1 MLNTE
6 YLGLALKSPVIVSS
20 GPITQNIVSLKKAE
34 EAGAGAVVLKSIF
47 EEQIEADVSS
57 ELEGNAEYLAHSS
70 AEEFFAS
77 SSRDYYID
85 RYMKL
90 LSEAKKELSIPVI
103 ASVSA
108 KDMDSWIDYA
118 DRFVK
123 CGADGVELNYYPISS
138 QADVSGAEVDKR
150 IVAFAAKAREAI
162 DGPLSIKI
170 GYKYSS
176 LANIIASLDK
186 AGIDGIVLFN
196 RFFRPDIDIE
206 NLQIVAPNAPL
217 SEPSEYSEA
226 LRWIGLMSGEI
237 KADLCG
243 NTGIHSGETVV
254 KMLLSGAK
262 AVEVCSAIIKKGFSV
277 IGEMNSFIEGWM
289 EKHGYSTLDE
299 FIGLLSQEHIEDGW
313 KWERTQFLKTIGE

>member
-1 MLNTE
+1 MIGTE
-6 YLGLALKSPVIVSS
+6 YMGLELKSPVIVSS
-20 GPITQNIVSLKKAE
+20 GPLTQNIVSLKKAE

-123 CGADGVELNYYPISS
+123 CGADGIELNYYPISS
-138 QADVSGAEVDKR
+138 DARVSGAEVDKR
-150 IVAFAAKAREAI
+150 LIAFAEKARKAI
-162 DGPLSIKI
+162 AAPLSIKM

-176 LANIIASLDK
+176 LAYVISELDK
-186 AGIDGIVLFN
+186 AGIDGLVLFN

-206 NLQIVAPNAPL
+206 SIEMTSGSPVSQ
-217 SEPSEYSEA
+217 SDEYGEA

-243 NTGIHSGETVV
+243 NTGIHDGATAV

-262 AVEVCSAIIKKGFSV
+262 AVEVCTAVIQKGFPV
-277 IGEMNSFIEGWM
+277 IGEINSFISGWM
-289 EKHGYSTLDE
+289 EKHGFSSCSD
-299 FIGLLSQEHIEDGW
+299 FIGLLSQEHIADGW
-313 KWERTQFLKTIGE
+313 KWERTQFLKTIGN

>member
-1 MLNTE
+1 MIGTE
-6 YLGLALKSPVIVSS
+6 YMGLELKSPVIVSS
-20 GPITQNIVSLKKAE
+20 GPLTQNIVSLKKAE

-123 CGADGVELNYYPISS
+123 CGADGIELNYYPISS
-138 QADVSGAEVDKR
+138 DARVSGAEVDKR
-150 IVAFAAKAREAI
+150 LISFAEKARKAI
-162 DGPLSIKI
+162 AAPLSIKM

-176 LANIIASLDK
+176 LAYVISELDK
-186 AGIDGIVLFN
+186 AGIDGLVLFN

-206 NLQIVAPNAPL
+206 SLEMTSGSPVSQ
-217 SEPSEYSEA
+217 SDEYGEA

-243 NTGIHSGETVV
+243 NTGIHDGATAV

-262 AVEVCSAIIKKGFSV
+262 AVEVCTAVIQKGFSV
-277 IGEMNSFIEGWM
+277 IGEINSFISGWM
-289 EKHGYSTLDE
+289 EKHGFSSCSD
-299 FIGLLSQEHIEDGW
+299 FIGLLSQEHIADGW